1 MLYKYFVLFLNNSFF
16 RRALRKIGKVIT
28 GIDFISDNFDNT
40 VLVKK
45 YSKGKTFVDI
55 GALWGIH
62 GLNTFVA
69 EESGALRSIAVDVY
83 SETPEFLETV
93 RKKNS
98 RVEFIRGDINN
109 EETIKKI
116 GFCDVVL
123 CSGVVY
129 HTPSPIDMFMRLR
142 MITKETLILNTAS
155 IPEFF
160 GVKNVAVFYPFL
172 SKEQRN
178 IWNRGIGSQKAITG
192 PYEPQE
198 GYANWFWGMT
208 PSAIESML
216 LLAGFEVTER
226 FVYNFRTVFVCKTT
240 SVKFTPSSGEWT
252 TPKDPE
258 YEKFRRPQ

>member
-1 MLYKYFVLFLNNSFF
+1 MFYKYFVLFLNNSFF
-16 RRALRKIGKVIT
+16 KRVLRKSRKLIT
-28 GIDFISDNFDNT
+28 GADFMSYNFDNA

-45 YSKGKTFVDI
+45 YSKGKTFADI
-55 GALWGIH
+55 GALWGVH
-62 GLNTFVA
+62 GNNAFIA

-83 SETPEFLETV
+83 PETKEFLETLK
-93 RKKNS
+93 KKNS
-98 RVEFIRGDINN
+98 KVEFIQGDINS

-116 GFCDVVL
+116 GICDVVL

-129 HTPSPIDMFMRLR
+129 HTPNPIAMFMRLR
-142 MITKETLILNTAS
+142 VITRETLLLNTAS

-160 GVKNVAVFYPFL
+160 GIRNATVFYPFL
-172 SKEQRN
+172 SEKQRK

-192 PYEPQE
+192 PYEPEE

-226 FVYNFRTVFVCKTT
+226 FIYNFNTVFVCKTIPI
-240 SVKFTPSSGEWT
+240 KFVPSSGEWT
-252 TPKDPE
+252 TPKDE
-258 YEKFRRPQ
+258 KDKKFRQ